1 MVDKVVGVFIA
12 FIMLSA
18 LAVAVSNRANT
29 AKVLTALLSGVAD
42 LQRAAVSPVTG
53 K

>member
-1 MVDKVVGVFIA
+1 MDSVIGVFTSFIA
-12 FIMLSA
+12 LSA
-18 LAVAVSNRANT
+18 LAVAVSNRART
-29 AKVLTALLSGVAD
+29 AQVLTALLGGVAD